1 MIHADMSLRSSD
13 IFEDDASDA
22 AISAEELAE
31 RRRHARSMRVM
42 RVARLAALDTEG
54 FGMVRDVSPGGM
66 MIDANFDLDIGQT
79 VSVALID
86 DQELTGTVAWKDGNM
101 LGIQFAEDIPVE
113 EILAKPF
120 IKPDGKRARH
130 PRFAVQK
137 EVRIKLDTTTIDA
150 VLHDISQRGA
160 KLKCVGRLRVHS
172 NLLLRAEGRRAI
184 GGTIQWRAGDMMGVE
199 FHRLLAVDELEQWL
213 SFNL

>member
-1 MIHADMSLRSSD
+1 MIDANMSLRSD
-13 IFEDDASDA
+13 PVFEEDTEA
-22 AISAEELAE
+22 ALSAEELAE

-54 FGMVRDVSPGGM
+54 LGMVRDVSPGGM
-66 MIDANFDLDIGQT
+66 MIDANFDLDIGQS
-79 VSVALID
+79 VSVALLD

-101 LGIQFAEDIPVE
+101 LGIQFAEEISVD
-113 EILAKPF
+113 EILAKPAV
-120 IKPDGKRARH
+120 KADGKRARH

-137 EVRIKLDTTTIDA
+137 EIRIKLDTTTIDA

-160 KLKCVGRLRVHS
+160 KLKCVGRLKVHS
-172 NLLLRAEGRRAI
+172 NLLVRAEGQRPI
-184 GGTIQWRAGDMMGVE
+184 GGTIVWRAGDMVGVE
-199 FHRLLAVDELEQWL
+199 FHRLLPVDELEQWL